1 MKLALKKL
9 LQAHPSIQVST
20 LLSGSLTTPSAK
32 GAFVPPIES
41 YESIATVTL
50 SSSQATISFTSIPAT
65 YKHLQI
71 RSLSRNTGA
80 GTAYSDIKMLFNS
93 DTGANYSIHYV
104 DGTGA
109 SVTQA
114 GVGTRSDPRGGLS
127 VDGGTTASI
136 FGANVTDILDY
147 SNTNKYKT
155 TRTIGGVDINGAG
168 GGSRLE
174 SGVWTNTA
182 AITRIDFTDLSGS
195 NFAQYSSFALY
206 GIEGA

>member
-1 MKLALKKL
+1 MPILGILA
-9 LQAHPSIQVST
+9 
-20 LLSGSLTTPSAK
+20 SAITGNLVT
-32 GAFVPPIES
+32 GA

-50 SSSQATISFTSIPAT
+50 GSSQATISFTSIPAT

-71 RSLSRNTGA
+71 RGLSRNTGA
-80 GTAYSDIKMLFNS
+80 GTGASDIKMLFNS
-93 DTGANYSIHYV
+93 DTGANYSIHYL

-114 GVGTRSDPRGGLS
+114 GVGNRSDPRAGLS
-127 VDGGTTASI
+127 VDGGVTANI

-147 SNTNKYKT
+147 SDTNKYKT
-155 TRTIGGVDINGAG
+155 TRTIGGADLNGS
-168 GGSRLE
+168 GSFRLT

-182 AITRIDFTDLSGS
+182 AITQIDFTDLSGS

-206 GIEGA
+206 GIKGA